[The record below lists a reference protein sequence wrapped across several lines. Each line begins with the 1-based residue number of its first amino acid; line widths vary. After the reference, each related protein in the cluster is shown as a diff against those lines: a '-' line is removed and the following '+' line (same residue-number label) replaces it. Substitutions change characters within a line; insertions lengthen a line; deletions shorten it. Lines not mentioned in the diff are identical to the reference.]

1 MYPIDR
7 FDKERQA
14 TQRESRSGERAKP
27 GNPSFSAKQ
36 VIEITNNNNEIF
48 P

>member
-1 MYPIDR
+1 MYLIDR

-27 GNPSFSAKQ
+27 GNPSFSAR
-36 VIEITNNNNEIF
+36 
-48 P
+48 